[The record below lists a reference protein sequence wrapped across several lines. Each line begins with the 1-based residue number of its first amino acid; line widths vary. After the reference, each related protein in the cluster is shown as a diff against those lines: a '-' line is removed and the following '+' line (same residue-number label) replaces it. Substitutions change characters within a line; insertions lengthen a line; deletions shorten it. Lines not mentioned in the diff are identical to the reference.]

1 MIMIIFKQLTS
12 TSVIFYNI
20 VRYWYNLNDNAAG
33 RLISDAV
40 KAVDKARCT
49 DKCTVAL
56 CGFVP
61 IKSPTGIAMKPD
73 NGTRIPLVD
82 IAASD
87 GILKA
92 VDYYNFPDI
101 QMLPGINIYRSN

>member
-1 MIMIIFKQLTS
+1 
-12 TSVIFYNI
+12 
-20 VRYWYNLNDNAAG
+20 
-33 RLISDAV
+33 LISDAV

-61 IKSPTGIAMKPD
+61 TKSPTGIAIKPD
-73 NGTRIPLVD
+73 AGTRLPLVD

-87 GILKA
+87 GLLKD
-92 VDYYNFPDI
+92 VDYFNFPDI
-101 QMLPGINIYRSN
+101 QMLPGINI